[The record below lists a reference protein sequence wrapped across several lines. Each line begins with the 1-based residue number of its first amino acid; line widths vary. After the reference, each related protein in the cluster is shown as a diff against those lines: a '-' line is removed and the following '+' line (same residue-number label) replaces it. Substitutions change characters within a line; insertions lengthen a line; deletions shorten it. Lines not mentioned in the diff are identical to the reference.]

1 MKAYAKF
8 DFDRVPQVASP
19 MPHAAPEEEYSNF
32 ASLAAIAKTYGGAR
46 RAISDTYLA
55 ENLASGYT
63 SRLALVGQSRSRQ
76 PGLETARHRAFM
88 ELGICLWEHYL
99 A

>member
-32 ASLAAIAKTYGGAR
+32 ACNWYETLNG
-46 RAISDTYLA
+46 YL
-55 ENLASGYT
+55 LRKLT
-63 SRLALVGQSRSRQ
+63 FDDD
-76 PGLETARHRAFM
+76 AF
-88 ELGICLWEHYL
+88 CQR
-99 A
+99 